1 MKKLNYIILI
11 FSLLII
17 PLLGQFAVSAETANS
32 NNKNEIKRNINEIDD
47 ITKVVVSEFRWKQK
61 TKGIPGI
68 FDYVEINNKLTVDI
82 KDVRIEVLAYDSKG
96 ILYKFLIPIKGEIRG
111 NSKKRF

>member
-47 ITKVVVSEFRWKQK
+47 ITKLLFLNLDGSKKQK
-61 TKGIPGI
+61 A
-68 FDYVEINNKLTVDI
+68 FLV
-82 KDVRIEVLAYDSKG
+82 
-96 ILYKFLIPIKGEIRG
+96 FLIM
-111 NSKKRF
+111 